1 MGQFFRIMLHSPRLT
16 IAAFLMIFGGISGAI
31 KHREAEAKKPNP
43 WSQGSSSTGYSAQ
56 AQVDDG
62 WGNGTRPVDGKT
74 PAGQGVTTQKVWK
87 NEDGVV
93 FEEEDVK
100 ALDRS
105 EYE

>member
-1 MGQFFRIMLHSPRLT
+1 MGQFFRILLASPRLT
-16 IAAFLMIFGGISGAI
+16 FAVFLMVAGGLGSALNS
-31 KHREAEAKKPNP
+31 REAEAKRPSP
-43 WSQGSSSTGYSAQ
+43 SSQNSGSNGYSAQ

-87 NEDGVV
+87 NEDGVI

-100 ALDRS
+100 ALDPS

>member
-1 MGQFFRIMLHSPRLT
+1 MGQFLRILLASPRLAVLA
-16 IAAFLMIFGGISGAI
+16 IIMVVGGITGALG
-31 KHREAEAKKPNP
+31 HREVDAKKPNP
-43 WSQGSSSTGYSAQ
+43 WGQEASSDNYSAQ

-62 WGNGTRPVDGKT
+62 WGNGTRPANGKAA
-74 PAGQGVTTQKVWK
+74 AGQGKTTQKVWK